1 MREGNG
7 ARAASPVAT
16 AHHPSDKPD
25 GGREVDTA
33 VHPAILGDRRL
44 AELEASLGERD
55 AQLAEAERTIAEA
68 AGELRRRAR
77 RKVLE
82 GREALADAHARLERE
97 VAHAMVLEAEIDR
110 QVSLRDASQAE
121 AEQRLRH
128 LEGQAQRE
136 IAEAKAAGDHQ
147 TASMQAALERTR
159 AAATADM
166 EHARTGFEEKK
177 RQLEV
182 ALQDTKAALQEA
194 RGRLDEERASRT
206 RLDERLA
213 AALDGEATATREADS
228 RRRELELS
236 RAELERLRAERAR
249 LRSELTAAEGRSRAA
264 SESSAAQAKSDMESQ
279 TTEQHREGG
288 PESVMDESAPAAEAP
303 PPRLGRARRRAA
315 ELQTELVEA
324 RADARAERERAA
336 RLERE
341 LEQSTAIEREL
352 RELRADLE
360 RLKGQ
365 SPSARTMRAEPG
377 ASQEPGVAALRSA
390 AGIARAELLG
400 RIRSRAKR
408 AP

>member
-1 MREGNG
+1 VAHTRDGNT
-7 ARAASPVAT
+7 ARLASPVAT

-25 GGREVDTA
+25 DGREVDTA

-77 RKVLE
+77 GKVLE

-97 VAHAMVLEAEIDR
+97 VAQAMVLEAEIDR
-110 QVSLRDASQAE
+110 QISLRDASRAE

-128 LEGQAQRE
+128 LEGQAQRD

-166 EHARTGFEEKK
+166 EHARTGFEQKK

-206 RLDERLA
+206 RLEERLA
-213 AALDGEATATREADS
+213 GAIDGEARAAREADS

-236 RAELERLRAERAR
+236 RSELERLREERAR
-249 LRSELTAAEGRSRAA
+249 LRSELTAAEARPRAA
-264 SESSAAQAKSDMESQ
+264 TESRAAQAKSGIDLQ
-279 TTEQHREGG
+279 ITEQHGEGG
-288 PESVMDESAPAAEAP
+288 PGSVMDESAPAAEAP
-303 PPRLGRARRRAA
+303 PRRFGRSRRRAA
-315 ELQTELVEA
+315 ELQTERDEA
-324 RADARAERERAA
+324 RGEARAERERAA

-341 LEQSTAIEREL
+341 LERSAAIERQ
-352 RELRADLE
+352 LRADLE
-360 RLKGQ
+360 R
-365 SPSARTMRAEPG
+365 
-377 ASQEPGVAALRSA
+377 
-390 AGIARAELLG
+390 
-400 RIRSRAKR
+400 
-408 AP
+408 